1 MRIGANYLGDGR
13 CEFVVW
19 APLIRGISLKMVSP
33 PERIIP
39 MEQDRD
45 GHWKRAVSEV
55 YPKMSYLYR
64 LEDEVERPDPA
75 SHFQPEGIHGPSQ
88 VVDHKEFNW
97 EDEEWKGIQLSEMII
112 YELHVG
118 TFTPEGTFDAA
129 AARIA
134 DLKEMGVS
142 AIEIMPVAQFPGG
155 RNWGYDGTYPFAVQ
169 DSYGGPDGLK
179 RLVNES
185 HKRGVAV
192 ILDVV
197 YNHLG
202 PEGNYL
208 WNYGPYFTAK
218 YRTQWGEAINFDG
231 AYSNGVRNFFI
242 ENALHWFENYHIDA
256 LRLDAVHSIVD
267 VSARPFLQGLAERVK
282 KFSEEKGRDFYLIA
296 ESDLNDSRVIKR
308 QELGGYGIDAQWC
321 DDFHHAIHT
330 AVTAENRGY
339 YIDFGSIHHLV
350 TSLRDGFVYSGQYSK
365 HRKMNHGNS
374 SKEIPAEQFIIF
386 SQNHDQVGNRMNGER
401 LTSIVSF
408 EALKLMAGMVLL
420 SPYIPLLFMGEEY
433 GEDAPFLYF
442 VSHFDPDLIEAVRE
456 GRKEEFKAFGWRDE
470 PPDPQSMDTFIKSK
484 INWHKRVEGRHK
496 VLLHFYKT
504 LIRLRKSIPA
514 LSSLDKKSLDVCGLE
529 DKKVILMRR
538 WDSSKDSH
546 AFCLFNFSKRDIRV
560 STILPATLTETRSR
574 KKLDSANNI
583 WDGPGSSLPDIM
595 PPGKDDVMKGESL
608 VLYVNQGVL

>member
-45 GHWKRAVSEV
+45 GHWKRTVSEV

-112 YELHVG
+112 YELHIG

-296 ESDLNDSRVIKR
+296 ESDLNDSKVIKR
-308 QELGGYGIDAQWC
+308 QELGGY
-321 DDFHHAIHT
+321 
-330 AVTAENRGY
+330 
-339 YIDFGSIHHLV
+339 
-350 TSLRDGFVYSGQYSK
+350 
-365 HRKMNHGNS
+365 
-374 SKEIPAEQFIIF
+374 
-386 SQNHDQVGNRMNGER
+386 
-401 LTSIVSF
+401 
-408 EALKLMAGMVLL
+408 
-420 SPYIPLLFMGEEY
+420 
-433 GEDAPFLYF
+433 
-442 VSHFDPDLIEAVRE
+442 
-456 GRKEEFKAFGWRDE
+456 
-470 PPDPQSMDTFIKSK
+470 
-484 INWHKRVEGRHK
+484 
-496 VLLHFYKT
+496 
-504 LIRLRKSIPA
+504 
-514 LSSLDKKSLDVCGLE
+514 
-529 DKKVILMRR
+529 
-538 WDSSKDSH
+538 
-546 AFCLFNFSKRDIRV
+546 
-560 STILPATLTETRSR
+560 
-574 KKLDSANNI
+574 
-583 WDGPGSSLPDIM
+583 
-595 PPGKDDVMKGESL
+595 
-608 VLYVNQGVL
+608 

>member
-45 GHWKRAVSEV
+45 GHWKRTVSEV

-386 SQNHDQVGNRMNGER
+386 
-401 LTSIVSF
+401 F
-408 EALKLMAGMVLL
+408 PK
-420 SPYIPLLFMGEEY
+420 P
-433 GEDAPFLYF
+433 
-442 VSHFDPDLIEAVRE
+442 
-456 GRKEEFKAFGWRDE
+456 
-470 PPDPQSMDTFIKSK
+470 
-484 INWHKRVEGRHK
+484 
-496 VLLHFYKT
+496 
-504 LIRLRKSIPA
+504 
-514 LSSLDKKSLDVCGLE
+514 
-529 DKKVILMRR
+529 
-538 WDSSKDSH
+538 
-546 AFCLFNFSKRDIRV
+546 
-560 STILPATLTETRSR
+560 
-574 KKLDSANNI
+574 
-583 WDGPGSSLPDIM
+583 
-595 PPGKDDVMKGESL
+595 
-608 VLYVNQGVL
+608 